1 MTQESHRGSFRNFS
15 GRYARFRLPRG
26 QSGLPAESKYK
37 QMKLLILIILLFTG
51 VNGCKQEEVDDKVA
65 LPENLEVQ
73 VEKIGNG
80 RVRVSFSATSANF
93 FRVGFGQSATVTER
107 VDGNNASHTYT
118 IPGEY
123 VIVVQAH
130 TTEEKFI
137 SSESTVVITEQDLG
151 LGIPTT
157 GFESPEA
164 YEGYTLVWRDEFEGT
179 MSEDWVFETGDGC
192 PNLCGWG
199 NNELQFY
206 RRENT
211 EVKDG
216 NLIITA
222 KRENMGGKQYTSSRM
237 KTQGKRSFTFGRIDI
252 RAVLPKGQGIW
263 PAFWMLGESITE
275 VGWPACGEIDI
286 MEMVGGAADGRDNTT
301 HGTLHWSNNGNY
313 ASTGGKK
320 SLSNGILND
329 NFHVFSILWD
339 AEKIVWLL
347 DGEQFH
353 QIDISPSHM
362 DEFREPQF
370 LLFNLAVG
378 GNWPGN
384 PDATTSFPQQLVV
397 DYVRVFEANN

>member
-1 MTQESHRGSFRNFS
+1 MSQSGMMQASQRGMPQKQS
-15 GRYARFRLPRG
+15 GRYARFL
-26 QSGLPAESKYK
+26 LAAEKTIYK
-37 QMKLLILIILLFTG
+37 KMKLLIFIILLFTG
-51 VNGCKQEEVDDKVA
+51 ANACQQEEVDDQVA

-73 VEKIGNG
+73 VEKMGNG
-80 RVRVSFSATSANF
+80 RVRVSFSATAANF
-93 FRVGFGQSATVTER
+93 FRVGFGGAVQGTER
-107 VDGNNASHTYT
+107 VDGTNVVHTYNS
-118 IPGEY
+118 PGEY
-123 VIVVQAH
+123 VIRVQAH

-137 SSESTVVITEQDLG
+137 TSESTVLITDQDLG
-151 LGIPTT
+151 LAIPTT
-157 GFESPEA
+157 GFESPES
-164 YEGYTLVWRDEFEGT
+164 YEGYTLIWRDEFEGN
-179 MSEDWVFETGDGC
+179 MSEDWVFEVGDGC

-206 RRENT
+206 RRENA

-222 KRENMGGKQYTSSRM
+222 KQENVGGKQYTSSRM
-237 KTQGKRSFTFGRIDI
+237 KTQGNQSFTFGRIDI

-286 MEMVGGAADGRDNTT
+286 MEMVGGMASGRDNTT
-301 HGTLHWSNNGNY
+301 HGTLHWSNNGSY

-320 SLSNGILND
+320 SLSEGILND
-329 NFHVFSILWD
+329 NFHVFSIIWD
-339 AEKIVWLL
+339 AAKISWLL

-378 GNWPGN
+378 GNWPGS
-384 PDATTSFPQQLVV
+384 PDGTTSFPQQLVV
-397 DYVRVFEANN
+397 DYVRVFQANN

>member
-1 MTQESHRGSFRNFS
+1 
-15 GRYARFRLPRG
+15 
-26 QSGLPAESKYK
+26 
-37 QMKLLILIILLFTG
+37 MKLFIFMMLLFTG
-51 VNGCKQEEVDDKVA
+51 VNGCQQEEVDDMVT
-65 LPENLEVQ
+65 LPENLEVEI
-73 VEKIGNG
+73 EKVGNG
-80 RVRVSFSATSANF
+80 RVKVSFSASSANF
-93 FRVGFGQSATVTER
+93 FRVGFGQSALTTER
-107 VDGNNASHTYT
+107 VDGNEAVHTYT
-118 IPGEY
+118 NPGEY

-137 SSESTVVITEQDLG
+137 SSESNVEITEQDLG
-151 LGIPTT
+151 MGIPTS
-157 GFESPEA
+157 GFESPEF
-164 YEGYTLVWRDEFEGT
+164 YDGYTLVWQDEFEGT
-179 MSEDWVFETGDGC
+179 LSEDWIFEVGDGC

-206 RRENT
+206 RRENA

-216 NLIITA
+216 HLIITA
-222 KRENMGGKQYTSSRM
+222 KQESMGGKQYTSSRM
-237 KTQGKRSFTFGRIDI
+237 KTQGNKSFTFGRIDI

-286 MEMVGGAADGRDNTT
+286 MEMVGGSAEGRDNTT
-301 HGTLHWSNNGNY
+301 HGTLHWSNNGSY

-320 SLSNGILND
+320 SLSEGILND
-329 NFHVFSILWD
+329 NFHVFSIIWD
-339 AEKIVWLL
+339 AERIVWLL

-378 GNWPGN
+378 GNWPGS
-384 PDATTSFPQQLVV
+384 PDGTTSFPQQLVV
-397 DYVRVFEANN
+397 DYVRVFQSDN